1 MPECGD
7 AKLLEV
13 LRRQVRQDPLAD
25 FVLTKRGLI
34 LPKAKAPQPQHNVHD
49 GAHNQWWRAS
59 SPGAEKVSRTDWIMG
74 VSEVHEDRCAHI
86 ANSSIISDF
95 YRHGLSFI
103 RDRRAAAHAT
113 AFR

>member
-74 VSEVHEDRCAHI
+74 VSEVHKDRCAHI
-86 ANSSIISDF
+86 ADGSV
-95 YRHGLSFI
+95 YR
-103 RDRRAAAHAT
+103 
-113 AFR
+113 